1 MSTQNLAPETL
12 SHDALSKR
20 DGNLVG
26 RQFKN
31 NLMLGLCIVAAG
43 IGLLSLFLVLY
54 FLASQGLRY
63 MSWNLFTKLPDAV
76 EPKLGGVANSLL
88 GTLLLLL
95 GACLFALPIGILGG
109 IYQLEA
115 KGPFANLVRFMTD
128 VLNGI
133 PSIVIGIFVYAVWV
147 YPVSQSNPGKGFSVF
162 AGAFALG
169 IMMIPLIMRTTEEML
184 RLVPGTMR
192 EASLGLGATRWR
204 TMWSVVLP
212 IAKGGVI
219 TGIMLSLARVAGE
232 TAPLLFTILGSEF
245 YPSMQPVNF
254 LGMSFSIPVFNEPVD
269 ALPLRVYKY
278 ASGPDTDQN
287 NQAWATALIL
297 ISLVLIFSV
306 AARFAT
312 KSNIE
317 EK

>member
-1 MSTQNLAPETL
+1 MATHEMA
-12 SHDALSKR
+12 SHDALSVR
-20 DGNLVG
+20 DANLVS
-26 RQFKN
+26 RKIKN
-31 NLMLGLCIVAAG
+31 SVMLGLCIVAAG
-43 IGLLSLFLVLY
+43 IGLFSLFLVLY
-54 FLASQGLRY
+54 FLASQGLK
-63 MSWNLFTKLPDAV
+63 SLNWNLLTKLPDAV
-76 EPKLGGVANSLL
+76 TPKEGGIANSLV
-88 GTLLLLL
+88 GTLMLLL
-95 GACLFALPIGILGG
+95 GACVFALPIGVLGG

-115 KGPFANLVRFMTD
+115 KGPFANAVRFMTD

-147 YPVSQSNPGKGFSVF
+147 YPVSQASPGKGFSVF
-162 AGAFALG
+162 AGSFALG

-204 TMWSVVLP
+204 TMWSVILP
-212 IAKGGVI
+212 IASGGVI
-219 TGIMLSLARVAGE
+219 TGIMLALARVAGE

-245 YPSMQPVNF
+245 YPSMMPTTF
-254 LGMSFSIPVFNEPVD
+254 LGVTFNVPVFNEPVD

-278 ASGPDTDQN
+278 ASGPDADQN

-297 ISLVLIFSV
+297 ISLVFIFSV

-312 KSNIE
+312 RSNVE

>member
-1 MSTQNLAPETL
+1 MAMAANQ
-12 SHDALSKR
+12 LSKR
-20 DGNLVG
+20 DANLIG
-26 RQFKN
+26 RTFKN
-31 NLMLGLCIVAAG
+31 HLMLGLCIAAAAV
-43 IGLLSLFLVLY
+43 GLLSLFLVLS
-54 FLASQGLRY
+54 FLAWRGISYLN
-63 MSWNLFTKLPDAV
+63 WNLLTKLPDAV
-76 EPKLGGVANSLL
+76 DPKQGGVANSIL
-88 GTLLLLL
+88 GTLALL
-95 GACLFALPIGILGG
+95 AVASLFALPIGILGG

-115 KGPFANLVRFMTD
+115 KGRFANIVRFMTD

-184 RLVPGTMR
+184 RLVPGSMR

-204 TMWSVVLP
+204 TMLSVVLP
-212 IAKGGVI
+212 IARGGVI
-219 TGIMLSLARVAGE
+219 TGIMLALARVAGE
-232 TAPLLFTILGSEF
+232 TAPLLFTVLGSEF
-245 YPSMQPVNF
+245 FTTEPVKF
-254 LGMSFSIPVFNEPVD
+254 LGRTWEMPAFNQPVD

-297 ISLVLIFSV
+297 ISLVFVFSI
-306 AARFAT
+306 AARMAT
-312 KSNIE
+312 KGTVE